1 MKDINRMLLL
11 CALLALPAATIPF
24 AGCAATATRE
34 STGEYIDDSTLTAKV
49 KSALFADREVSG
61 FAVKVVT
68 FRGVVQLSGFVNTR
82 EQKQEAEL
90 IAMRVHGVRSVAN
103 NITVKTAS

>member
-1 MKDINRMLLL
+1 MKNIRRMLIL
-11 CALLALPAATIPF
+11 CALSALPAATIPF

-34 STGEYIDDSTLTAKV
+34 STGEYIDDSTITAKV

-68 FRGVVQLSGFVNTR
+68 FRGIVQLSGFVNSP
-82 EQKQEAEL
+82 EQKQEAEMV
-90 IAMRVHGVRSVAN
+90 AVRVHGVRSVEN
-103 NITVKTAS
+103 NISVKNSS